1 MLKKEKNQM
10 VTQEAQ
16 PTKTYIN
23 FPRFVLHLHLQQNAR
38 EDQTQQTV
46 RENKKKKKKTITQ
59 FPRIKKEKETE

>member
-46 RENKKKKKKTITQ
+46 RENKKKKKKNNHTISQ
-59 FPRIKKEKETE
+59 N